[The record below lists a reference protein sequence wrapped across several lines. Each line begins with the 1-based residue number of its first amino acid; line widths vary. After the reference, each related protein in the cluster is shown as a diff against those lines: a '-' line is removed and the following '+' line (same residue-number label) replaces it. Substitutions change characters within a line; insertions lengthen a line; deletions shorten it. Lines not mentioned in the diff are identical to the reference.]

1 MKTALGFKNLD
12 LTGKDLFENGVVAHF
27 DGFLLEVADTGA
39 AREEHL
45 AAIGVFL
52 PGDDAEHGGFAC
64 AVRTDQRQAVMILK
78 LEGDVGEQRSAA
90 ERLRKVG
97 NLHYHVNLSPAEML
111 KCVYLP

>member
-1 MKTALGFKNLD
+1 MKTALSFKNLD
-12 LTGKDLFENGVVAHF
+12 LAGKDLFENGVLAHL

-39 AREEHL
+39 ACEEDL
-45 AAIGVFL
+45 AVIGIFL
-52 PGDDAEHGGFAC
+52 TGNDAEHSRFAR
-64 AVRTDQRQAVMILK
+64 AVRTDQRQAVVILQ

-90 ERLRKVG
+90 ERLRNVG